1 MSAVESAAAPDALLA
16 GLDAQQRVAA
26 EALVGP
32 VCILAGAG
40 TGKTRAI
47 THRIAYGVASGAYAP
62 NRVMALTF
70 TNRAAA
76 ELRGRLRQ
84 LGAGGVSARTFHSAA
99 LAQLNYFWPQVV
111 GGQLPSVLD
120 GKGRILGHAAETL
133 KLKVDTATL
142 RDVAAEIEWRKVSG
156 LGIDQYT
163 AAGRPTP
170 GTLSAEQVADLLQRY
185 EDLKDER
192 KQIDFEDVLL
202 ACAGMIESEP
212 AVAMQVREQYRFFVV
227 DEYQDVSPLQHD
239 LLSLWLGTRNDLCV
253 VGDASQTIYSFAGAR
268 SDYLL
273 GFEHEHPGATVVR
286 LEQNYRSTP
295 PIIDTANRL
304 MRGRSGAL
312 TLRPAEL
319 AGAGPGAGDGAR
331 EADPVPAP
339 VGFEDD
345 RAEARAVAGQIAAEL
360 AAGARPEHIAVLY
373 RVNVQAAA
381 LEQALGDLGIS
392 YQIRGAKR
400 FFDLPEVRQ
409 AVMSLRA
416 ASLVATQ
423 DPLFKS
429 VSDVLRSLGWSVEPP
444 EARGAVR
451 ERWESLNAIMGLV
464 DEQPPGQTLRGF
476 TDELRARQAGQHE
489 PTMSAVTLATLH
501 AAKGLEWPSVYLVGL
516 SEGLVPISY
525 ATTFEQIDE
534 ERRLLY
540 VGITRARRRLRLSWS
555 ERSNQPGRPSLR
567 QPSRFLAELRPP
579 AARPAAAPPGD
590 VTAGREATAARDSH
604 RPADVTAATP
614 GTRTRGEA
622 PTRG

>member
-1 MSAVESAAAPDALLA
+1 MSAAVAGPDELLA

-26 EALVGP
+26 EALFGP

-70 TNRAAA
+70 TARAAA

-156 LGIDQYT
+156 LGIEQYT
-163 AAGRPTP
+163 TAGRPTP
-170 GTLSAEQVADLLQRY
+170 GSLSPEQVAALLQRY
-185 EDLKDER
+185 EELKDER

-212 AVAMQVREQYRFFVV
+212 AVALQVREQYRFFTV
-227 DEYQDVSPLQHD
+227 DEFQDVSPLQHQ
-239 LLSLWLGTRNDLCV
+239 LLGLWMGTRRDLCV

-273 GFEHEHPGATVVR
+273 GFEHEHPGGTVVR

-295 PIIDTANRL
+295 PVIDTANRL

-312 TLRPAEL
+312 TLRPADV
-319 AGAGPGAGDGAR
+319 AQGDDR
-331 EADPVPAP
+331 VIEPVPEPTAY
-339 VGFEDD
+339 EDD
-345 RAEARAVAGQIAAEL
+345 RAEARAVADQIAAEL
-360 AAGARPEHIAVLY
+360 AGGARPEHIAVLY

-381 LEQALGDLGIS
+381 LEQALGDRGIS
-392 YQIRGAKR
+392 YQIRGSKR

-416 ASLVATQ
+416 ASLVSTA

-429 VSDVLRSLGWSVEPP
+429 VSDVLRSLGWSVQPP
-444 EARGAVR
+444 DVRGAVR
-451 ERWESLNAIMGLV
+451 DRWESLNAIMGLV
-464 DEQPPGQTLRGF
+464 DEQPPGQTMRGF
-476 TDELRARQAGQHE
+476 TDELLARQAGQHE

-525 ATTFEQIDE
+525 AGTFDQVDE

-555 ERSNQPGRPSLR
+555 ARSNQPGRPSLR
-567 QPSRFLAELRPP
+567 QPSRFLAELRP
-579 AARPAAAPPGD
+579 AAPRPSVAGPSAAPSSLPAQP
-590 VTAGREATAARDSH
+590 VTGEDR
-604 RPADVTAATP
+604 
-614 GTRTRGEA
+614 GTRTRGAA